1 MCGFAED
8 LGTQTS
14 QPTALTDRETE
25 LESDSCIYPIV
36 GTGVCPALERMSKE
50 NQVWEGVP
58 LAAEGDHSTRDGST
72 CPTIS
77 GAPGCLASP
86 TGTGFPYPWEYIKV
100 VHFHL
105 QDSFPQGSLSLWS
118 VYPSF
123 TAVFVILCVLVSH
136 FDYFSLPDHKPH
148 ENEDCVCF
156 DSLSDF
162 PGGSDGKESA
172 MQETRLQSQGWE
184 DPLEKGMA
192 THSSILGWRIPRTE
206 ESEGLQSMRSQR
218 IVTTEWLT
226 LNTLIKMLSPIK
238 L

>member
-36 GTGVCPALERMSKE
+36 GTGVCPPLERMSKE
-50 NQVWEGVP
+50 NRVREGVP

-86 TGTGFPYPWEYIKV
+86 TGTGFPYAWEYVKV

-105 QDSFPQGSLSLWS
+105 QDSFPQGSLSL
-118 VYPSF
+118 
-123 TAVFVILCVLVSH
+123 
-136 FDYFSLPDHKPH
+136 
-148 ENEDCVCF
+148 
-156 DSLSDF
+156 
-162 PGGSDGKESA
+162 
-172 MQETRLQSQGWE
+172 
-184 DPLEKGMA
+184 
-192 THSSILGWRIPRTE
+192 
-206 ESEGLQSMRSQR
+206 
-218 IVTTEWLT
+218 
-226 LNTLIKMLSPIK
+226 
-238 L
+238 